1 MEDLFNV
8 NPNVWDDGTT
18 GNIETGIMQGMMDA
32 PFSNAFGMLQELF
45 PGGWFADAQQH
56 FGLSDSEIAQS
67 VKEASAF
74 FHMDNPLFIH
84 EYRNT
89 GVFTNLPFTDK
100 DDILVFNRDQMQ
112 NMGITEKDGF
122 DLVMTHECAHRML
135 QGASY
140 QLSAYHEELC
150 CDFMSGVRAGLNDM
164 DITQIEN
171 ALADQPE
178 GSVHPMGALRVE
190 AIHDGQQY
198 AEQFMAETGHAP
210 TFDDCYEHFC
220 NALAGSHSGADGYDD
235 GDMKEYTQAEIDRH
249 VAKAEREMRDAE
261 SRRDY
266 YSNWIRKH
274 GTDSVMVSADKG
286 LRDAERDYE
295 HAKAELSKWKYMHP
309 DVKGFAE
316 TDRYTEDSDSFRP
329 YSSEVSKAVSDVK
342 HCESKVNSLYSEM
355 QSIKAKYGTN
365 SSEYKHIKSAYD
377 RAQSDLKEAREDYKQ
392 AVQNAHRNGTL

>member
-1 MEDLFNV
+1 MEDLFNTMAD
-8 NPNVWDDGTT
+8 NYPDGY
-18 GNIETGIMQGMMDA
+18 GGPIAQDGLIDPMA
-32 PFSNAFGMLQELF
+32 NAFGIMQELF
-45 PGGWFADAQQH
+45 PGSWYADVQH
-56 FGLSDSEIAQS
+56 QFGLSDSEIAQS

-74 FHMDNPLFIH
+74 FNMDDPLIVH
-84 EYRNT
+84 EYKNT

-100 DDILVFNRDQMQ
+100 DDVLVFNRDQMQ
-112 NMGITEKDGF
+112 DMGITDKDGF

-135 QGASY
+135 QGSSY

-171 ALADQPE
+171 ALAEQPE

-210 TFDDCYEHFC
+210 SFDDCYEHFC
-220 NALAGSHSGADGYDD
+220 TALAGSHSDADGYDD
-235 GDMKEYTQAEIDRH
+235 GDMKEYTQSEIDHH
-249 VAKAEREMRDAE
+249 VAKAEREMRDAK
-261 SRRDY
+261 SRMEY

-309 DVKGFAE
+309 DPKGFAE
-316 TDRYTEDSDSFRP
+316 ADGFAEDSDTFHP
-329 YSSEVSKAVSDVK
+329 YSSDVSKAMSDVNR
-342 HCESKVNSLYSEM
+342 CESKVNSLYGEM
-355 QSIKAKYGTN
+355 QSIKSKYGTN

-377 RAQSDLKEAREDYKQ
+377 RAQSDLKEAREDYRK